1 MFCMLLSRSPQG
13 FTVHLFDIS
22 HTKYTV
28 FCMFL
33 ADTTQRN
40 LLCICM
46 FSLHHPQG
54 FTLRFAC
61 FPHTTHRD
69 LPYILHVSSS
79 HAQRVTVYFVSLHV
93 SPTPS
98 TGTYC
103 VICMFLSRS
112 LHGFTA
118 YFVYFSYTSHRDL
131 LCILHA
137 SPTPPTGILCIQY
150 LYKNS
155 GNLEISLAP
164 QLHSITICVNCKFSK
179 MVK

>member
-1 MFCMLLSRSPQG
+1 
-13 FTVHLFDIS
+13 
-22 HTKYTV
+22 
-28 FCMFL
+28 MFL

-155 GNLEISLAP
+155 SNLEISLTP
-164 QLHSITICVNCKFSK
+164 QLHSIINLHKPPAGCPE
-179 MVK
+179 